1 MRERTGILM
10 LLLALGL
17 ALGVET
23 GTARAE
29 SPAAPAATDART
41 GLPAE
46 EPAASWRPAPLF
58 GGDIRS
64 LVIHPKDPDLVFAG
78 TSAGQVY
85 ISRDGGESWQDA
97 GAHLPFPGWVVG
109 ALRFDPNRDAGD
121 PGRHSRLWVAL
132 WGIWGSG
139 HVAFSDDLGKTW
151 VARAGGLPEEPVYTL
166 ALVPGRE
173 GHLYAGTL
181 SGVWGT
187 TDGGESW
194 RRLTGDLPEVQKI
207 TSLLVD
213 GEDPDT
219 VIAGTWR
226 RAYRSADAGRTWTG
240 IFEGMVL
247 DSEVFSLTPVPGK
260 PDEIWATTCGW
271 VYQSKDGGT
280 KWQRFKDGFEERRTP
295 SFAALPDGRLLAGT
309 VAGLHLSEDGGK
321 TWRRIGEPSLSYHDI
336 VYHPA
341 RPDRVLFATEGS
353 GIWLSTDGAR
363 TMRRSSRGMTNLRVT
378 ALASVPG
385 GETLVAV
392 SHGGPISGV
401 YASKDGARTFRTE
414 ASRLPNVL
422 DFAVHGT
429 KVYAATERGL
439 FERKGSEWV
448 RIPELGE
455 GRVEQVLSDGTRLVA
470 RTPSALYE
478 AKGGKFTQRSF
489 KHGPPRS
496 AALFQDALWVVDSE
510 GVYRLT
516 ADSNHSYAS
525 PFKNGRLYRLDDQLL
540 YWGSGGAWTR
550 GGPETFWAKITD
562 KPSRV
567 LPTGDPRHAV
577 VLVSGDTVRLY
588 DAEARKFRAI
598 DVPVPARDI
607 ASALVVDGRLLLG
620 TSGYGLL
627 MREVG

>member
-1 MRERTGILM
+1 MRERTGILKM
-10 LLLALGL
+10 LLLALVL
-17 ALGVET
+17 AASAVQ
-23 GTARAE
+23 
-29 SPAAPAATDART
+29 AAGPDTRT
-41 GLPAE
+41 GLPAD
-46 EPAASWRPAPLF
+46 EPALAWRPAPIF

-64 LVIHPKDPDLVFAG
+64 LVIHPKDPDTVFAG

-85 ISRDGGESWQDA
+85 VSRDGGESWQDA

-109 ALRFDPNRDAGD
+109 ALRFDPNRD
-121 PGRHSRLWVAL
+121 PGERPRLWVAL
-132 WGIWGSG
+132 WGIWGGG

-151 VARAGGLPEEPVYTL
+151 VARAAGLPEEPVYTL

-187 TDGGESW
+187 KDGGESW

-213 GEDPDT
+213 AENPDV

-226 RAYRSADAGRTWTG
+226 RAYRSADAGRTWAG
-240 IFEGMVL
+240 IFDGMVL

-260 PDEIWATTCGW
+260 PGEIWATTCGW
-271 VYQSKDGGT
+271 VYQSLDGGG

-309 VAGLHLSEDGGK
+309 VAGLHVSEDGGK
-321 TWRRIGEPSLSYHDI
+321 TWRRTGEPSLSFHQI
-336 VYHPA
+336 TYHPA
-341 RPDRVLFATEGS
+341 RPRRVFFATEGS
-353 GIWLSTDGAR
+353 GVWVSNDGAR
-363 TMRRSSRGMTNLRVT
+363 TLRRSSQGMTNLRVT
-378 ALASVPG
+378 ALASTRD
-385 GETLVAV
+385 ETLVAV

-401 YASKDGARTFRTE
+401 YASRDGARTFHTE
-414 ASRLPNVL
+414 VSPLPNVL
-422 DFAVHGT
+422 DFAIHPGGNG

-439 FERKGSEWV
+439 FERRGGEWFRV
-448 RIPELGE
+448 PELGE
-455 GRVEQVLSDGTRLVA
+455 GRVEQILTDGTRLVA
-470 RTPSALYE
+470 RTASALFE
-478 AKGGKFTQRSF
+478 LKGGKFVQRPF

-496 AALFQDALWVVDSE
+496 AALFKDALWVTDAE

-516 ADSNHSYAS
+516 EGENHSYAS
-525 PFKNGRLYRLDDQLL
+525 PFKNGRLFRLEDQLL

-550 GGPETFWAKITD
+550 SGPETFWVQITD
-562 KPSRV
+562 KPSRA

-588 DAEARKFRAI
+588 DAEAQKFRAI

-627 MREVG
+627 VRDLG